1 MKLIKLFLLAFLFI
15 LNSCSKGV
23 DTPIVPPPIAES
35 PVIFLVDID
44 PGASGILGV
53 IGTSQLINVKIS
65 STIPSAGL
73 IVDLKVTKDLDNS
86 SVFIDSKS
94 SVSEDINFN
103 ITGLKPGVLC
113 TANVVV
119 TSKSTTTNNKT
130 ISFKLAAK

>member
-1 MKLIKLFLLAFLFI
+1 MKLIKLLLIAFIFI
-15 LNSCSKGV
+15 LNSCSKGN
-23 DTPIVPPPIAES
+23 DTPIVPAPIVES

-65 STIPSAGL
+65 STIPKAGL
-73 IVDLKVTKDLDNS
+73 VVDVTVTKDLNNT
-86 SVFIDSKS
+86 SVFIDNKS
-94 SVSEDINFN
+94 SVSEDNIFN

-113 TANVVV
+113 TATVVV
-119 TSKSTTTNNKT
+119 TSKSTTTNTKT